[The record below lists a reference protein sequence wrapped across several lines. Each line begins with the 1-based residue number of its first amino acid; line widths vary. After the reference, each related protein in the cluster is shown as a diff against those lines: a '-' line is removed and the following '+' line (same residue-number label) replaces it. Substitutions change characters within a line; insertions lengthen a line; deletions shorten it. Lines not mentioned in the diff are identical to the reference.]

1 MKAVTITDVGPR
13 DGLQSE
19 AAVLAP
25 AIRAE
30 LVNRLA
36 GAGLPKVEA
45 ASFVHPH
52 AVPAMSAAEEV
63 VALLDV
69 VQQTT
74 FAGLILNERGY
85 DRLATTALTEA
96 HMVVSSTE
104 TANQRNQNASC
115 EESMQVAAKII
126 DRAHADG
133 RRATVTI
140 AMSFG
145 CAWEGRV
152 DPGRVLEFAA
162 RAFADGSDEVILAD
176 SAGLGVPGQVRRLVE
191 NVAEL
196 GGPVGVHL
204 HNTRNTGYANAYAAL
219 EGGAQ
224 LLDASVGGLGGC
236 PFVPGATGNIATE
249 DLLYLLEGEGVQTGV
264 DIDAVV
270 ETATWLGGVL
280 GKPLPGL
287 IHRLARPKPGSST
300 FVEATRT

>member
-1 MKAVTITDVGPR
+1 VNEVTITDVGPR

-19 AAVLAP
+19 EVVLAP
-25 AIRAE
+25 AIRAQ

-36 GAGLPKVEA
+36 SAGLPKVEA
-45 ASFVHPH
+45 ASFVHPR
-52 AVPAMSAAEEV
+52 AVPAMAAAED
-63 VALLDV
+63 VADLLHLPSP
-69 VQQTT
+69 TT

-85 DRLATTALTEA
+85 DRLATTPLTEV

-115 EESMQVAAKII
+115 EESLAVASRII

-133 RRATVTI
+133 RTATVTI

-152 DPGRVLEFAA
+152 DPGRVLDFAA

-191 NVAEL
+191 KVVEL

-219 EGGAQ
+219 EGGAR
-224 LLDASVGGLGGC
+224 LLDSSVGGLGGC

-249 DLLYLLEGEGVQTGV
+249 DLLHLLAGEGVQTGV
-264 DIDAVV
+264 DIDAVA
-270 ETATWLGGVL
+270 ETAIWLGGVL
-280 GKPLPGL
+280 SKQLPGL
-287 IHRLARPKPGSST
+287 IHRLRQPKMGSST
-300 FVEATRT
+300 FLEATRT